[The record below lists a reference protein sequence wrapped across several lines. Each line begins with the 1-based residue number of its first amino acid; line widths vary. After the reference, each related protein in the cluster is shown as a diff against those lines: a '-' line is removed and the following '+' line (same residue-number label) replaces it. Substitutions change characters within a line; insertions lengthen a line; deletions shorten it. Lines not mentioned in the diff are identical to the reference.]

1 MKKMLV
7 ILGIVVIATVAFIVL
22 LPKGGSYVLEVSV
35 TIGASE
41 TQDETR
47 IIKNISA
54 ELVPWSKITEPKG
67 NELVTPGVVV
77 IAKKDKKIISYWT
90 AVPYTGYG
98 TYDINVGLYKYP
110 NKGDTISIAARVVDP
125 NGKDFDVWAQ
135 DVTVE

>member
-1 MKKMLV
+1 MKKSLAILALV
-7 ILGIVVIATVAFIVL
+7 IIATLAFLVL
-22 LPKGGSYVLEVSV
+22 LPKSSYVLKVSV
-35 TIGASE
+35 TVGQSD

-54 ELVPWSKITEPKG
+54 KLVPWSKVTEPKG

-77 IAKKDKKIISYWT
+77 IAKKGKEVISYWT
-90 AVPYTGYG
+90 AVPYNGYG

-110 NKGDTISIAARVVDP
+110 NKGDTINIAARVVDP